1 MDLRED
7 GMFVTVFGGSGFL
20 GSHLADALSD
30 AGMHVRIFD
39 REGSAY
45 LRPDQEMILGD
56 ILDKEAVSHSMQG
69 SHAVYNLAGIADL
82 DDCSTK
88 PALTVTQNIL
98 GNVHILEGCLA
109 QGVKRVVYA
118 SSIYV
123 NSTKGGFYRCS
134 KQAAETYVEEFK
146 SQYDLDFTILRYG
159 TLYGPRADRRNSVY
173 RYLRQ
178 ALTDKR
184 IVIGASG
191 EELREYIH
199 VRDAVR
205 LSVDILA
212 PEYANKRINIT
223 GHHPIR
229 FRDLLETI
237 REMFDNHVDITLAES
252 RNKTHYSRTPY
263 SYQPKPCYKL
273 TSNLSVD
280 LGQGLLECLQE
291 IALEMPQEGNSLV
304 VQTMPQ
310 SEKV

>member
-1 MDLRED
+1 MAGKEESMR
-7 GMFVTVFGGSGFL
+7 VTVFGGAGFL

-30 AGMHVRIFD
+30 AGFSVRIFD
-39 REGSAY
+39 RACSPH
-45 LRPDQEMILGD
+45 LRPDQEMVLGD
-56 ILDKEAVSHSMQG
+56 ILDKEAVSQALQG
-69 SHAVYNLAGIADL
+69 CHAAFNMAGIADL

-88 PALTVTQNIL
+88 PALTVTQNVL

-109 QGVKRVVYA
+109 QGIKRFVYA

-123 NSTKGGFYRCS
+123 NSAKGGFYRCS
-134 KQAAETYVEEFK
+134 KQAAESYVEEFRR
-146 SQYDLDFTILRYG
+146 QHGLEYTILRYG

-173 RYLRQ
+173 RYLLQ

-191 EELREYIH
+191 EEMREYIH
-199 VRDAVR
+199 VCDAAR

-212 PEYANKRINIT
+212 PEYVDKRINIT

-237 REMFDNHVDITLAES
+237 REMFDNQVEITLAES
-252 RNKTHYSRTPY
+252 RNDTHYSRTPY
-263 SYQPKPCYKL
+263 SYQPKPSYKL
-273 TSNLSVD
+273 TSTLTVD

-291 IALEMPQEGNSLV
+291 IAREMQPEECPATGNTSRGPEQE
-304 VQTMPQ
+304 
-310 SEKV
+310 